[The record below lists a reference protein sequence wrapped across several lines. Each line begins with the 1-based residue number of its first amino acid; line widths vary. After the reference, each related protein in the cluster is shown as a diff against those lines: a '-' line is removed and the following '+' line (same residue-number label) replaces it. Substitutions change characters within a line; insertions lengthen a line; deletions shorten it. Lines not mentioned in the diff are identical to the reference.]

1 MRHLT
6 DIRSLPSPRLD
17 LVRFARTFA
26 PMIRF
31 ETDEREIPIGAD
43 IKLPQIGSKVGL
55 NFSGLTVNQVIFDQR
70 AQSQKKSYHSSEF

>member
-1 MRHLT
+1 
-6 DIRSLPSPRLD
+6 
-17 LVRFARTFA
+17 
-26 PMIRF
+26 MIRF